1 MTLNPSHG
9 FRAVPK
15 QRTMASPNATY
26 INGHQ
31 ESVLRSHKWRT
42 VENSA
47 AYLLAHVKPGMRILD
62 VGCGPGTISIDFAKL
77 VPQGHVV
84 GVENTPEVLVEARA
98 SAAAQGVTNIEFI
111 VGDIH
116 ALDFPDGTFDI
127 VHTHQV
133 LQHISDQ
140 VGALREMKRVT
151 KSGGLVATR
160 ESEMSTMTWFP
171 ENDALVRWRDLH
183 IRVGRA
189 LGGEPHAGRRLVSWA
204 MQAGFARKDITA
216 SSTSWCF
223 SDAED
228 RAWWSVMWADRIL
241 DSSFPQR
248 VLDGGHATQADLE
261 KMALAWRKWG
271 EEGDGWHAFMHGEVL
286 CRVL

>member
-1 MTLNPSHG
+1 
-9 FRAVPK
+9 
-15 QRTMASPNATY
+15 MASVPPATY

-31 ESVLRSHKWRT
+31 ESVLRSHKRRT

-47 AYLLAHVKPGMRILD
+47 AYLLPHIKPGMRILD

-84 GVENTPEVLVEARA
+84 GVENSPEVLVEARA
-98 SAAAQGVTNIEFI
+98 AAAAQGVTNIEFV

-127 VHTHQV
+127 AHAHQV

-140 VGALREMKRVT
+140 ASALREMRRVT

-160 ESEMSTMTWFP
+160 ESELSTMTWFP
-171 ENDALVRWRDLH
+171 EDEALIQWRDLH

-189 LGGEPHAGRRLVSWA
+189 LGGDARAGRMLVSWA
-204 MQAGFARKDITA
+204 LQAGFARKDITA
-216 SSTSWCF
+216 SSSCWCF
-223 SDAED
+223 SDEED
-228 RAWWSVMWADRIL
+228 RTWWSVMWADRIL
-241 DSSFPQR
+241 GSSFPQR

-271 EEGDGWHAFMHGEVL
+271 EKEDGWHAFLHGEVL
-286 CRVL
+286 CRV